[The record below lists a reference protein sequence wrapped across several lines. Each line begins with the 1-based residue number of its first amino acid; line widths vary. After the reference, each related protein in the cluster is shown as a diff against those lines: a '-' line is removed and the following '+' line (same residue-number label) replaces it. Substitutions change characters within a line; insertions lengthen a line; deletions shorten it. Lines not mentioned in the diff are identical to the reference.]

1 MFTSAELIL
10 ALQRRLRRSIRPQP
24 PLGQLPEGWQS
35 WLDTMKA
42 RADRVTGAGVEAII
56 AIFAGRQPVFPT
68 GYQRLNA
75 AQAFVS
81 LLRHERHRDERGVRI
96 ASMALTLLFHVFW
109 FVSMI
114 WLMYARFTGP
124 MPVDERFGEDTAVQ
138 VEFIGDGTPDEEAG
152 GAPAAIAEQSDAS
165 DARPQQAQSSSAAAT
180 PPLPEPAQAP
190 TQPETQPVD
199 TPAQQPLQVTETS
212 EPDTDFVV
220 PPIQAEGIRA
230 PVVSIRQPTVPQI
243 QIRSIDAPPVPPS
256 LRPLPQREVAVP
268 ETPTPR
274 LEARIRELP
283 MQPDRV
289 ELREVATPGIEA
301 PVIRSEAR
309 AVTARDIPMPSP
321 PAPTASGAG
330 TGQSPS
336 ASDRQASGTTATSPA
351 PGSGQGVRPDAAA
364 TGSGAA
370 PVPGA
375 GALPTARRG
384 DDWGASTRDRP
395 GGTSGLFNPDGSPR
409 MAGSAGRVGGGLP
422 PGTVTEDYE
431 KIDRMG
437 TWLKRPPTDY
447 EPTSFDRFWV
457 PQESLLQEWVRRSI
471 KEVLIPI
478 PGTSKSI
485 RCAVAILALGGACG
499 LFDPNMVDV
508 EAEARPPPDIPFKPD
523 LHEDQDSL
531 SRPPPGG

>member
-370 PVPGA
+370 PCRAPAHCPRHVVAMTGAHRRVIVPVAPAGCSIPMAARAWPAAPVGSAVDCRREPSPRTTKRSIAWVPG
-375 GALPTARRG
+375 
-384 DDWGASTRDRP
+384 S
-395 GGTSGLFNPDGSPR
+395 
-409 MAGSAGRVGGGLP
+409 SA
-422 PGTVTEDYE
+422 
-431 KIDRMG
+431 
-437 TWLKRPPTDY
+437 RPPT
-447 EPTSFDRFWV
+447 T
-457 PQESLLQEWVRRSI
+457 
-471 KEVLIPI
+471 
-478 PGTSKSI
+478 
-485 RCAVAILALGGACG
+485 
-499 LFDPNMVDV
+499 
-508 EAEARPPPDIPFKPD
+508 
-523 LHEDQDSL
+523 
-531 SRPPPGG
+531 SRPRSTDSGCRRKACCRNGCAGASRKC